1 MTRIGNSAFYK
12 CVNLK
17 NITIPESVESIDSYA
32 FAGCES
38 LSSITLPER
47 LTSLGIGA
55 FRDCSNLRD
64 ITILSREFFWSDRSE
79 GTTISE
85 TATIHGYAGGSAER
99 YARRYNR
106 RFAALKEPE
115 TVVPEESETTAV
127 KEPAKKISIKKIS
140 ISGPSHKIAAG
151 KKVTLKATVSPS
163 NATNKAVTWKSGNTR
178 YATVSSKGVVT
189 MKKAGKGKTVTIT
202 ATAKD
207 GSRKKAAY
215 KIKFVKG
222 AVKKVTISGKSRRTV
237 KAGKMVTLKASV
249 KATVKSSKDV
259 NITLKWTT
267 SNKKYATVTITLN

>member
-1 MTRIGNSAFYK
+1 M
-12 CVNLK
+12 
-17 NITIPESVESIDSYA
+17 
-32 FAGCES
+32 
-38 LSSITLPER
+38 
-47 LTSLGIGA
+47 
-55 FRDCSNLRD
+55 
-64 ITILSREFFWSDRSE
+64 
-79 GTTISE
+79 
-85 TATIHGYAGGSAER
+85 
-99 YARRYNR
+99 
-106 RFAALKEPE
+106 
-115 TVVPEESETTAV
+115 
-127 KEPAKKISIKKIS
+127 
-140 ISGPSHKIAAG
+140 
-151 KKVTLKATVSPS
+151 KATVSPS

-259 NITLKWTT
+259 NKTLKWMT